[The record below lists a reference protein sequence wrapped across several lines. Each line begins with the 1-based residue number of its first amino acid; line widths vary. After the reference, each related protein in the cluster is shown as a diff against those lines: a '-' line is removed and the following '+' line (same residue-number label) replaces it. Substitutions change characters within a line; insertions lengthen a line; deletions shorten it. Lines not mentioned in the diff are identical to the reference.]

1 MSSDTT
7 TYKPSFHELAD
18 SAALTEPGA
27 ATADESRPALSR
39 RGADQTI
46 GGAFARS
53 SVPLAPGGIALTGG
67 FPGPDVLPI
76 ARLAESYA
84 RVLADPGAGLTA
96 LQYHGPF
103 GTDELRA
110 WIAEDQGV
118 PFEQVLI
125 TNGALHS
132 ISYALEALIEP
143 GDLVLV
149 ENPTYP
155 FALRALQYY
164 GARVEAIG
172 TDAHGLDADALQTAL
187 EAGARPKA
195 LYVIPDFQN
204 PTGVTLTAQRRTQ
217 ITELAEQYGFVILSD
232 NPYSRLRF
240 AGESVADFEVASDR
254 VVHAN
259 TFSKVLGPGLRLGWA
274 VLPTWLVGPAV
285 RTRLNTD
292 QHAGLLTQRV
302 VTDLLTQPGALDAV
316 VTDAT
321 TAYAER
327 SRVLYDALA
336 ARLGDRFVAARPE
349 GGLFL
354 WAQIP
359 GLDAA
364 RALDAGRAAGVDF
377 TLGVG
382 FDPVASGR
390 YDEFVRFAY
399 SSATPDQLLL
409 AADRFADAVA
419 SL

>member
-1 MSSDTT
+1 
-7 TYKPSFHELAD
+7 
-18 SAALTEPGA
+18 
-27 ATADESRPALSR
+27 
-39 RGADQTI
+39 
-46 GGAFARS
+46 
-53 SVPLAPGGIALTGG
+53 
-67 FPGPDVLPI
+67 
-76 ARLAESYA
+76 
-84 RVLADPGAGLTA
+84 
-96 LQYHGPF
+96 
-103 GTDELRA
+103 
-110 WIAEDQGV
+110 
-118 PFEQVLI
+118 
-125 TNGALHS
+125 
-132 ISYALEALIEP
+132 
-143 GDLVLV
+143 
-149 ENPTYP
+149 
-155 FALRALQYY
+155 
-164 GARVEAIG
+164 
-172 TDAHGLDADALQTAL
+172 
-187 EAGARPKA
+187 
-195 LYVIPDFQN
+195 
-204 PTGVTLTAQRRTQ
+204 
-217 ITELAEQYGFVILSD
+217 
-232 NPYSRLRF
+232 
-240 AGESVADFEVASDR
+240 VASDR